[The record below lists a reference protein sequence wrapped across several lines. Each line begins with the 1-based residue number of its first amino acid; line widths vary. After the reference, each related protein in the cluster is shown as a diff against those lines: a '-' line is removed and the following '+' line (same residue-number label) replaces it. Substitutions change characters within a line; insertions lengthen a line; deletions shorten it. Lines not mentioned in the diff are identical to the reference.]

1 MNTKKYY
8 WELNASALKGI
19 KKILKNPDN
28 IKYLDRI
35 YTLLSRCDKPVEL
48 FSLISK
54 QQFIESWPSIRKY
67 WSKKGQSP
75 DFKAWW
81 ETIYEQLLEKQKSA
95 KGLKGKPPQV
105 FAAIG
110 LLLKNK
116 RLDKGLSQSDLARQA
131 GMKQPDISEIEMG
144 SKNITLA
151 TLLRLCKILQI
162 NNLPL

>member
-1 MNTKKYY
+1 MNIKKYY
-8 WELNASALKGI
+8 WELNADALKEI

-28 IKYLDRI
+28 TKYLGRT
-35 YTLLSRCDKPVEL
+35 YTLLSRCDKPAEV
-48 FSLISK
+48 FSVLSK
-54 QQFIESWPSIRKY
+54 QQFIDTWPKIRNY
-67 WSKKGQSP
+67 WAKRGRAL

-81 ETIYEQLLEKQKSA
+81 ETIYEQLSKKQKPA
-95 KGLKGKPPQV
+95 KSPRV

-116 RLDKGLSQSDLARQA
+116 RIEKGLSQSDLAHQA

-162 NNLPL
+162 NKLPL